1 MFYYL
6 LFILGCFF
14 SFPCIPNQ
22 QCCCCHKHFLS
33 EKYNFCLHKDF
44 YLKILKVGKMLEI
57 CLNFLS
63 TVNWFLTLE
72 RDPSLINSVINLWG
86 VSDILILLSFMNWFS
101 AVLSVSGV
109 FSVVTR
115 EVVSSLIIVVA
126 SIYVD

>member
-1 MFYYL
+1 
-6 LFILGCFF
+6 
-14 SFPCIPNQ
+14 
-22 QCCCCHKHFLS
+22 
-33 EKYNFCLHKDF
+33 
-44 YLKILKVGKMLEI
+44 MLEI

-101 AVLSVSGV
+101 AGLSVSGV

-126 SIYVD
+126 SIYID